1 MHQPKLLVL
10 DEPTASLDPD
20 VAHRVRS
27 GLERICAED
36 GTALL
41 VTSHNMQEVERLCA
55 RVVFVAGGRVVA
67 DGTPEAVA
75 AAVRPRRPRRR
86 VPAPRRIR
94 RGADHRRQDGAV
106 MRAQR
111 VWAVARRQ
119 GYVLKRAPQR
129 WFDVIVW
136 PVVDAILFGAIG
148 VYFGRQ
154 HGTAA
159 ASVAFLLAG
168 IILFH
173 VVFQA
178 EISLATG
185 FLEET
190 WSRNLLNL
198 MVTPLTELEYG
209 AGVVLFGLARLAIG
223 VTVVSV
229 VAFALFAFNITT
241 LGLALDPAGR
251 HPAGGRLVG
260 RRCSSS
266 ASSCGSGRAP
276 RSSPGGSSRS
286 CCRCRGSSTR

>member
-1 MHQPKLLVL
+1 
-10 DEPTASLDPD
+10 
-20 VAHRVRS
+20 
-27 GLERICAED
+27 
-36 GTALL
+36 
-41 VTSHNMQEVERLCA
+41 
-55 RVVFVAGGRVVA
+55 
-67 DGTPEAVA
+67 
-75 AAVRPRRPRRR
+75 
-86 VPAPRRIR
+86 
-94 RGADHRRQDGAV
+94 

-111 VWAVARRQ
+111 VRAIARRQ
-119 GYVLKRAPQR
+119 SFVLRRAPQR

-159 ASVAFLLAG
+159 ASAAFLLAG
-168 IILFH
+168 IVLFH

-223 VTVVSV
+223 VTVVAL
-229 VAFALFAFNITT
+229 VALALFAFDITT
-241 LGLALDPAGR
+241 LGLALVPLVVILLAVGWSVALVVIGLILRVGQGAEILTWGFIAFLLPMSGIFYPVSALPGALQPPAQALPTTHVFAAARAVVVGHPLPWGQVGLAAIGAVAFGAVAVWFLTRMLATFRRRGFISR
-251 HPAGGRLVG
+251 HV
-260 RRCSSS
+260 
-266 ASSCGSGRAP
+266 
-276 RSSPGGSSRS
+276 
-286 CCRCRGSSTR
+286 